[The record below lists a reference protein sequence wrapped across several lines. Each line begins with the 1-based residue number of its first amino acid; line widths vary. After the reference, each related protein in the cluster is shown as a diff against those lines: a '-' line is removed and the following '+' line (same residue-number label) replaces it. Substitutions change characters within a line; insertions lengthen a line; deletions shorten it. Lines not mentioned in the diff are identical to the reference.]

1 MLVCS
6 GFPNQEPVHCNLTDT
21 EGNKLP
27 WTNSSEFVEK
37 DGYQSCAISI
47 NTDLEL
53 NANGKIKSTSQSHF
67 LILFVRA
74 NYT

>member
-27 WTNSSEFVEK
+27 WKTGPTSEFAEK
-37 DGYQSCAISI
+37 DAYQSCAISI

-53 NANGKIKSTSQSHF
+53 DANGKIISTSQNVSF
-67 LILFVRA
+67 SV
-74 NYT
+74 